1 MTNQPEHPP
10 DDDDDPD
17 HEGAAGDD
25 EDHKHVVLDRF
36 RHLSVP
42 SQWCSPSSPC
52 MLVKITIIIAIAH
65 QWISDLLGADSVESP
80 DHNQVR
86 GEDVPGRF

>member
-36 RHLSVP
+36 RHLGVP
-42 SQWCSPSSPC
+42 SHWCSPSPPC
-52 MLVKITIIIAIAH
+52 MLVIITIIIAIAH
-65 QWISDLLGADSVESP
+65 QWISDLLGSDAVESP
-80 DHNQVR
+80 DHNQVW
-86 GEDVPGRF
+86 GEEVPGRF